1 MLRYLQP
8 SSWLFIFIALLLCL
22 YFSTKMQSGRRL
34 APMIKVSPASF
45 VSFGQ

>member
-8 SSWLFIFIALLLCL
+8 SSWFFIFLALLLSL
-22 YFSTKMQSGRRL
+22 YFTSKLQASRRL

>member
-8 SSWLFIFIALLLCL
+8 SSWFFIFLALLLSL
-22 YFSTKMQSGRRL
+22 YFSTKLQGGRRS
-34 APMIKVSPASF
+34 APMMKVSPASL